1 LKLDFDLL
9 GVIIT
14 PIVFLSH
21 LKIVSMKN
29 SELQQ
34 LITQLDA
41 VYSEMPNTH
50 FEMQERDRSAFL
62 ISREI
67 EKIKDPK
74 AYKENLNPW
83 EGHELRF

>member
-1 LKLDFDLL
+1 MKKLDTLL
-9 GVIIT
+9 A
-14 PIVFLSH
+14 
-21 LKIVSMKN
+21 
-29 SELQQ
+29 
-34 LITQLDA
+34 QLDA
-41 VYSEMPNTH
+41 IYSDMPNTH

-74 AYKENLNPW
+74 AYNENKNHW